1 MEALRLIKTVRHAL
15 AEARTTGDILH
26 ETWQSGL
33 LTEAVGARIAD
44 HDEEAL
50 ATLGQLL
57 CEAGA
62 HTASCLRQPPEPG
75 LDDLPGGPV
84 GVYPE
89 WTGPTLVERF
99 GALGELEPVLAELAL
114 LLEDANESLVVLA
127 CGAETESL
135 YWSCIDGLDAG
146 SECRDLLA
154 RILREQRRS
163 TGARAPDGGPD
174 GGSDDYGPEDDGSEE
189 GAIGEAGEAGEAGG
203 VAEEVGPGAP
213 GAARREEPRLVIPL
227 GPPVPA
233 GRGAQVRGG
242 PPAGP
247 PAGAS
252 GPPRTAEERRSESS
266 PARSVLIE
274 ASSSCICSNSDF
286 GVAGAPP
293 APPAAVSAVPAVASA
308 VGGSV
313 QGSDMRG
320 PLQLG
325 GAV

>member
-26 ETWQSGL
+26 EAWQAGL

-44 HDEEAL
+44 HDGEAF

-57 CEAGA
+57 SEAGA

-89 WTGPTLVERF
+89 WTGPTLVDRF
-99 GALGELEPVLAELAL
+99 SVLGELDPVLAELAL
-114 LLEDANESLVVLA
+114 LLEEANESLVVLA

-135 YWSCIDGLDAG
+135 YWSCIDGLDSG
-146 SECRDLLA
+146 SECRDLVAEL
-154 RILREQRRS
+154 LREQRRL
-163 TGARAPDGGPD
+163 TGARAPDGEPGA
-174 GGSDDYGPEDDGSEE
+174 GEGPEEE
-189 GAIGEAGEAGEAGG
+189 QGG
-203 VAEEVGPGAP
+203 GREEEPSGPGVP
-213 GAARREEPRLVIPL
+213 GAARREEPRLVVPL

-233 GRGAQVRGG
+233 ARGAQVRGE
-242 PPAGP
+242 PSAGV
-247 PAGAS
+247 S
-252 GPPRTAEERRSESS
+252 CPPRAGEERRSESN

-286 GVAGAPP
+286 GEAGAS
-293 APPAAVSAVPAVASA
+293 PAAVSA

>member
-26 ETWQSGL
+26 EAWQSGL

-99 GALGELEPVLAELAL
+99 GALGELEPVLVELAL

-127 CGAETESL
+127 CGADTESL

-146 SECRDLLA
+146 SECRDLVA
-154 RILREQRRS
+154 RILLEQRRA
-163 TGARAPDGGPD
+163 TGARAPDDGADDGPD
-174 GGSDDYGPEDDGSEE
+174 GGPEGGGLEDG
-189 GAIGEAGEAGEAGG
+189 ATGEAGG
-203 VAEEVGPGAP
+203 VAEAVGAGAP

-233 GRGAQVRGG
+233 VRGAQVRGG
-242 PPAGP
+242 PS
-247 PAGAS
+247 AGAS
-252 GPPRTAEERRSESS
+252 GPPRTVEERRSESS

-293 APPAAVSAVPAVASA
+293 AAVSAVSA
-308 VGGSV
+308 AGGSV

>member
-26 ETWQSGL
+26 EAWQSGL

-44 HDEEAL
+44 HDEEAI

-114 LLEDANESLVVLA
+114 LLGDANESLVVLA
-127 CGAETESL
+127 CGADTESL

-146 SECRDLLA
+146 SECRDLVA
-154 RILREQRRS
+154 RLLREQRRL
-163 TGARAPDGGPD
+163 TAARAPDDGPDDGPEDGPDGGSGDGPDGGPD
-174 GGSDDYGPEDDGSEE
+174 GGPWNGAGGEPWDGPGE
-189 GAIGEAGEAGEAGG
+189 GAAGE
-203 VAEEVGPGAP
+203 VGAAVGAGAP
-213 GAARREEPRLVIPL
+213 GAARREERRLVIPL

-233 GRGAQVRGG
+233 ARSAQARGE
-242 PPAGP
+242 PS
-247 PAGAS
+247 AGAS
-252 GPPRTAEERRSESS
+252 CPPRAGEERRSESS

-293 APPAAVSAVPAVASA
+293 AAVSA

>member
-15 AEARTTGDILH
+15 AEARTTADILH
-26 ETWQSGL
+26 EAWQTGL
-33 LTEAVGARIAD
+33 LTEAVGARVAD
-44 HDEEAL
+44 HDGEAF

-62 HTASCLRQPPEPG
+62 HAASCLRQPPEPG

-89 WTGPTLVERF
+89 WSGPTLVERF
-99 GALGELEPVLAELAL
+99 SALGALEPVLAELAL
-114 LLEDANESLVVLA
+114 LLEEANESLVVLA

-146 SECRDLLA
+146 SECRDLVAEL
-154 RILREQRRS
+154 LREQRRL
-163 TGARAPDGGPD
+163 TGARAPDGEP
-174 GGSDDYGPEDDGSEE
+174 GGS
-189 GAIGEAGEAGEAGG
+189 
-203 VAEEVGPGAP
+203 GPGESGESGEPGEVRAARAAGPSGPGVP

-233 GRGAQVRGG
+233 ACGAQLRGE
-242 PPAGP
+242 PSAGV
-247 PAGAS
+247 S
-252 GPPRTAEERRSESS
+252 CPPRAGEERRSESN

-286 GVAGAPP
+286 GVAGG
-293 APPAAVSAVPAVASA
+293 PPAAAAA

-313 QGSDMRG
+313 EGSDMRG

>member
-26 ETWQSGL
+26 EAWQSGL

-44 HDEEAL
+44 HEEEAI

-114 LLEDANESLVVLA
+114 LLGDANESLVVLA
-127 CGAETESL
+127 CGADTESL

-146 SECRDLLA
+146 SECRDLVAQL
-154 RILREQRRS
+154 LREQRRL
-163 TGARAPDGGPD
+163 TGARAPDDGPGEEPRDGSGGGP
-174 GGSDDYGPEDDGSEE
+174 GGPWDGSGE
-189 GAIGEAGEAGEAGG
+189 GEAGELGAA
-203 VAEEVGPGAP
+203 VGAGAP
-213 GAARREEPRLVIPL
+213 GAARREETRLVIPL

-233 GRGAQVRGG
+233 VRGAQARGESS
-242 PPAGP
+242 AGE
-247 PAGAS
+247 S
-252 GPPRTAEERRSESS
+252 CPPRAVEERRSESN

-274 ASSSCICSNSDF
+274 AISSCICSNSDF
-286 GVAGAPP
+286 GVAD
-293 APPAAVSAVPAVASA
+293 APPAAVSA

>member
-26 ETWQSGL
+26 EAWQAGL

-44 HDEEAL
+44 HDGEAF

-57 CEAGA
+57 SEAGA

-75 LDDLPGGPV
+75 LDELPGGPV

-89 WTGPTLVERF
+89 WSGPTLVERF
-99 GALGELEPVLAELAL
+99 SALGELDPVLAELAL
-114 LLEDANESLVVLA
+114 LLEEANESLVVLA
-127 CGAETESL
+127 CGADTESL

-146 SECRDLLA
+146 SECRDLVAEL
-154 RILREQRRS
+154 LREQRRL
-163 TGARAPDGGPD
+163 TGARAPDGEP
-174 GGSDDYGPEDDGSEE
+174 
-189 GAIGEAGEAGEAGG
+189 GA
-203 VAEEVGPGAP
+203 AEERGGERGGGRDGDRGEEPSGPAVP
-213 GAARREEPRLVIPL
+213 GAARREEPRLVVPL

-233 GRGAQVRGG
+233 VRGAQVRGE
-242 PPAGP
+242 PSAGV
-247 PAGAS
+247 S
-252 GPPRTAEERRSESS
+252 CPPRTGEERRSESS

-274 ASSSCICSNSDF
+274 ASRSCICSNNDF
-286 GVAGAPP
+286 GGAGAS
-293 APPAAVSAVPAVASA
+293 PAAGAAVVSA

>member
-26 ETWQSGL
+26 EAWQSGL

-44 HDEEAL
+44 HDGESF

-89 WTGPTLVERF
+89 WSGPTLVERF
-99 GALGELEPVLAELAL
+99 SALGELEPVLAELAL
-114 LLEDANESLVVLA
+114 LLAEMSESLVVLA

-146 SECRDLLA
+146 SECRDLVAEL
-154 RILREQRRS
+154 LREQRSS
-163 TGARAPDGGPD
+163 TDARAPDDEPGQPGRRE
-174 GGSDDYGPEDDGSEE
+174 PEAWESRESRE
-189 GAIGEAGEAGEAGG
+189 GEW
-203 VAEEVGPGAP
+203 AEPADPGAP
-213 GAARREEPRLVIPL
+213 GGARREEPRLVIPL
-227 GPPVPA
+227 GPPVPVA
-233 GRGAQVRGG
+233 GGAQVRGES
-242 PPAGP
+242 
-247 PAGAS
+247 S
-252 GPPRTAEERRSESS
+252 GGVSCARRTGEERRSESN

-286 GVAGAPP
+286 GVAGTPS
-293 APPAAVSAVPAVASA
+293 AAVSA